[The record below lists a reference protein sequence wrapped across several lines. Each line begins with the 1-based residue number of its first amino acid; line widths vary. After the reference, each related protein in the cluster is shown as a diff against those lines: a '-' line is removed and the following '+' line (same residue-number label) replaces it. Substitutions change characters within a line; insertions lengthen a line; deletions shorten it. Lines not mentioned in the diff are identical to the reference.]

1 MKPGRKK
8 RSDIDVLAAKSWL
21 HALASASDAIGCEY
35 HRRPGVNSRGI
46 NGITNFC
53 SEALDVLVQPIAI
66 SMYQHG
72 KRSPGPD
79 TVAAIDKGLRRR
91 KYSMIADLLKVGPQS
106 EVGVA
111 IPLWPALRR
120 NTKAIEAGWRRW
132 LNSQE
137 PAHPGHDLL
146 HMLRSEY
153 GRHWSTVDALI
164 RIAGGS
170 GFQTLVRVA
179 AALSLAALRAEPVEK
194 LEEQTPER
202 HWLSRYGIIRPVADG
217 ALMSAGIALDDL
229 ERAAINA
236 GLLSAPDI
244 PARPG
249 HDDYADMKVAWEEV
263 ENEIMARASGLR
275 FESF

>member
-1 MKPGRKK
+1 M
-8 RSDIDVLAAKSWL
+8 
-21 HALASASDAIGCEY
+21 
-35 HRRPGVNSRGI
+35 
-46 NGITNFC
+46 
-53 SEALDVLVQPIAI
+53 
-66 SMYQHG
+66 
-72 KRSPGPD
+72 
-79 TVAAIDKGLRRR
+79 
-91 KYSMIADLLKVGPQS
+91 
-106 EVGVA
+106 
-111 IPLWPALRR
+111 
-120 NTKAIEAGWRRW
+120 
-132 LNSQE
+132 
-137 PAHPGHDLL
+137 
-146 HMLRSEY
+146 
-153 GRHWSTVDALI
+153 DALI